1 METYIN
7 LDKLQSK
14 QINDALRAYYGQER
28 WRQKQIN
35 IFYRTGRPIF
45 NTTINKNMLYHK
57 NKY

>member
-14 QINDALRAYYGQER
+14 QINDTLRAYYSQER

-35 IFYRTGRPIF
+35 IFYRNGRPIF
-45 NTTINKNMLYHK
+45 NTTIDKNMLYHK